1 MDLNVRL
8 KNITDNLENYYSYR
22 TIPDYGNVQNF
33 AFDIEACYLKEKN
46 EMLTY
51 SIALMSCD
59 NNSNIC
65 YHYRTVDTFMND
77 LLSIKKKT
85 INLFAHNA
93 LYDIKPFILWF
104 TEQDGAKQKLDE
116 YYEKQCYDFYNKKKE
131 KLKFTSAVKTK

>member
-1 MDLNVRL
+1 MDLNERL
-8 KNITDNLENYYSYR
+8 KNITENLDRYYSFSN
-22 TIPDYGNVQNF
+22 IPNYAETQNF

-59 NNSNIC
+59 NNTDIC

-104 TEQDGAKQKLDE
+104 TEQENANQKLDD
-116 YYEKQCYDFYNKKKE
+116 YYDKVCYDFYNKKKE
-131 KLKFTSAVKTK
+131 KLKFTSVVKQN

>member
-1 MDLNVRL
+1 MDLNERL
-8 KNITDNLENYYSYR
+8 KNITENLDNYYSYR
-22 TIPDYGNVQNF
+22 NIPNYAETQNF

-59 NNSNIC
+59 NNTDIC
-65 YHYRTVDTFMND
+65 YHYRTVDSFMND

-104 TEQDGAKQKLDE
+104 TEQDNTRQRVDE
-116 YYEKQCYDFYNKKKE
+116 YYENNVMIFIIRKKRN
-131 KLKFTSAVKTK
+131 

>member
-1 MDLNVRL
+1 MDLNERL
-8 KNITDNLENYYSYR
+8 KNITENLDKYYYHDCIPNYAK
-22 TIPDYGNVQNF
+22 TQNF

-59 NNSNIC
+59 NNSDIC
-65 YHYRTVDTFMND
+65 YHYKSVDKFMND
-77 LLSIKKKT
+77 LLSIEKKT

-104 TEQDGAKQKLDE
+104 TEQDNASQRFDTG
-116 YYEKQCYDFYNKKKE
+116 
-131 KLKFTSAVKTK
+131 TSVYVWTI